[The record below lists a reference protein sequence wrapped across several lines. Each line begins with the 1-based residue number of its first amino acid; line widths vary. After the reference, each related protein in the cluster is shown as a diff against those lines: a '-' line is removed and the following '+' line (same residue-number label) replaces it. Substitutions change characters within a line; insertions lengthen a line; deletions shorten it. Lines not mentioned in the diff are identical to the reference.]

1 MKVNKKV
8 QIGGAVALLLL
19 IVGLTGFGVYNVKK
33 HNSEIDAAMQQ
44 LLQTVPPAGKKSKE
58 TVVKDGS
65 MVIIDFVG
73 YKDDKKFEGG
83 SANDYSLVIGSGSF
97 IEGFEKQLINKKVGD
112 KVDVKVTFPKDY
124 QNTELAGKDVVFK
137 VKIKEI
143 QTPIPNELNDAFVVR
158 ASQGQ
163 LKTVRELRNYLDL
176 AITQQ
181 KMNSGQQQQGAS
193 TN

>member
-33 HNSEIDAAMQQ
+33 HNAEIDAAMQQ
-44 LLQTVPPAGKKSKE
+44 LLKSVPPAGKKSKE

-73 YKDDKKFEGG
+73 YKDGKKFEGG

-97 IEGFEKQLINKKVGD
+97 IDGFEKQLINKKVGS

-143 QTPIPNELNDAFVVR
+143 QTPIPNELNDAFAVR

-163 LKTVRELRNYLDL
+163 LKTVRELRDYLDL

-181 KMNSGQQQQGAS
+181 KMNSGQQQGAS